1 MHAASGKLTDYHVL
15 IPGGLGMQ
23 VQYKFGELSH
33 EKLKAEGASV
43 KFTPIPGMPH
53 TAFPD
58 ELQQLLIFWQDVLPP
73 LK

>member
-1 MHAASGKLTDYHVL
+1 
-15 IPGGLGMQ
+15 MQ
-23 VQYKFGELSH
+23 VQFKFGELSH

-43 KFTPIPGMPH
+43 KFTQIPGMPH

-58 ELQQLLIFWQDVLPP
+58 ELQQLLVFWQDVLPA